1 MKKKIGFEVLVHPF
15 LFAIFPILFL
25 YERNIAFFPLKT
37 IYGPILKVVLFT
49 SVLLILFYFVFKSY
63 RESGVYVSLF
73 LISFFLYHHF
83 LNLALKVSFLE
94 RGILF
99 LGDKRELF
107 LYPGWL
113 FVFIVVSTLLMR
125 KKKMSQIVGS
135 FTKVAVI
142 LTVIGIFNISLYFFK
157 GGGALSKEIV
167 LGEMEHKDSFQT
179 VSHTPDIYY
188 IILDGYAR
196 DDILSDIYGF
206 EGNDFTDFLN
216 EKGFFVA
223 EDASSNY
230 NQTFLSLSSSLNFD
244 YIENV
249 ADILGNQ
256 SNDRTPIYET
266 IYNSKVFSYFKKAGY
281 SIVVVSSGYP
291 GVQIESADLF
301 ITGGSN
307 IEEFENALL
316 NMTPVPGLMSIF
328 KIPAIGSFED
338 QYRERLNNIYDRLG
352 KLPDWEGPKFV
363 FAHIM
368 SPHPPFLFDDKG
380 DPTTHKKALEFTDGS
395 HLIGRDGISKEDY
408 ISFFGNQTKY
418 VNHKMKSVVD
428 LILTNSS
435 NPPIIIIQGDHGPGS
450 GLDWESLENTNLK
463 ERFYIL
469 NAYFFP
475 GEGKNTL
482 YPFITPVNSFRLILN
497 NYFNTDY
504 EILED
509 KSYFSTW
516 SRPYFLIDVTDD
528 LGVLQ

>member
-1 MKKKIGFEVLVHPF
+1 MKKKIGFEVLIHPF

-37 IYGPILKVVLFT
+37 IYDPILKAVLFT
-49 SVLLILFYFVFKSY
+49 SVLLILFFFVFKSY

-94 RGILF
+94 KGILF

-113 FVFIVVSTLLMR
+113 FVFIVASTLLMR
-125 KKKMSQIVGS
+125 KKKISQIVRS
-135 FTKVAVI
+135 FTKMAVI
-142 LTVIGIFNISLYFFK
+142 LTVIALFNISLYFLK

-167 LGEMEHKDSFQT
+167 LGEMEYKDSFQT
-179 VSHTPDIYY
+179 VGYAPDIYY
-188 IILDGYAR
+188 IVLDGYAR
-196 DDILSDIYGF
+196 DDVLSDIYGF

-223 EDASSNY
+223 ENSSSNY

-249 ADILGNQ
+249 AHVSGNQ

-266 IYNSKVFSYFKKAGY
+266 IYDNKVFSYFKKAGY

-301 ITGGSN
+301 ITGGGN

-316 NMTPVPGLMSIF
+316 NMTPIPGLMSIF
-328 KIPAIGSFED
+328 KIPVIGSFED
-338 QYRERLNNIYDRLG
+338 QYRERLNNIYYRLG
-352 KLPDWEGPKFV
+352 ELPDWESPKFV

-380 DPTTHKKALEFTDGS
+380 GSTTHKKALEFTDGS

-408 ISFFGNQTKY
+408 IVFFGNQTKY
-418 VNHKMKSVVD
+418 VNQKMKSVVD
-428 LILTNSS
+428 MILTNSS

-450 GLDWESLENTNLK
+450 ELDWESMENTNLK
-463 ERFYIL
+463 ERFSIL

-528 LGVLQ
+528 LRVLQ